1 MGPPVGDTAAVAR
14 AAAVDADTELVEAL
28 RRDDPDAADRLI
40 ERYGAV
46 VYRLA
51 LRILGVPE
59 DAEEVT
65 ESILLTVA
73 RDADRFTGESSFA
86 TSVIRL
92 AAEAAYEKLSARP
105 GDEVHD
111 EVVLDDV
118 LPPLDADGE
127 HFDVVAD
134 WSKTVEEPARQRQIS
149 DVVADAIEALP
160 ADYRTALVLHDVEGL
175 SDPDIAAALG
185 ISPLAVKS
193 RVHHSRL
200 LVRMRLADYLQAA

>member
-1 MGPPVGDTAAVAR
+1 MGDTAAVAR

-134 WSKTVEEPARQRQIS
+134 WSKTVEEPARQRQIT

>member
-1 MGPPVGDTAAVAR
+1 MGDTAAVAR
-14 AAAVDADTELVEAL
+14 AVAVDADAELVEAL

-134 WSKTVEEPARQRQIS
+134 WSKTVEEPARQRQIT

>member
-111 EVVLDDV
+111 EVVLDAV

-134 WSKTVEEPARQRQIS
+134 WSKTVEEPARQRQIT

>member
-1 MGPPVGDTAAVAR
+1 VGDTAAVAR

-134 WSKTVEEPARQRQIS
+134 WSKTVEEPARQRQIT

>member
-51 LRILGVPE
+51 LRILGVFG

-134 WSKTVEEPARQRQIS
+134 WSKTVEEPARQRQIT

>member
-134 WSKTVEEPARQRQIS
+134 WSKTVEEPARQRQIT